1 MPTSR
6 TLPIKIGQGAY
17 GTVYR
22 AKLSND
28 VHVAVKI
35 LNNVKGNGDD
45 FTNEVGT
52 ISTIHYINVVRLVR
66 YYADGFKRA
75 LVYEFLPNH
84 SLEKIVSSKHKKN
97 SLGWEKLQD
106 IALAKLKE
114 LTIFTKKLQSMNT
127 SLQH

>member
-1 MPTSR
+1 M
-6 TLPIKIGQGAY
+6 
-17 GTVYR
+17 YR
-22 AKLSND
+22 GNLSND

-35 LNNVKGNGDD
+35 LNNVKRNGDE

-52 ISTIHYINVVRLVR
+52 IGTIHYINVVRSVG

-84 SLEKIVSSKHKKN
+84 SLEKFISSKHKKN

-106 IALAKLKE
+106 IALGMAKGIDYLHQKVAIKE
-114 LTIFTKKLQSMNT
+114 YVT
-127 SLQH
+127 STL